1 MSLRATRL
9 FLRKIIYF
17 KRLKLI
23 KEFLSTYPDI
33 ENFFYKDKKYLNDML
48 CKKYACNL
56 FSFTFYFSCFKRDIA
71 TFFNKY
77 PNIVKNRSECIFK
90 QDSIALYLNMQPRVI
105 SEGFFQL
112 VLFYKQT
119 CLYTLSFTLLEDAL
133 FISALQG
140 ATKNKELL
148 KEFTK
153 EFYSIRPMNFIIFMT
168 FVFASSLS
176 LKNVY
181 AVKDKYMVS
190 NFKRN
195 RVRNN
200 KIIYIQNYDDIWKD
214 NTKIIKENKESFL
227 IEYLKKDLEEIP
239 SKKRS
244 MYKKRYEFLDSI
256 RIGNE
261 S

>member
-1 MSLRATRL
+1 MNLKATRL

-17 KRLKLI
+17 NRLKLI
-23 KEFLSTYPDI
+23 KEFLSAYPDI
-33 ENFFYKDKKYLNDML
+33 EKFFYKDNKYLNDML
-48 CKKYACNL
+48 CKKYACNS
-56 FSFTFYFSCFKRDIA
+56 FSFSFYFSCFKRDINIL
-71 TFFNKY
+71 FNKY
-77 PNIVKNRSECIFK
+77 PNILKSRSECIFR
-90 QDSIALYLNMQPRVI
+90 QDSIALYLNMYPRVI

-112 VLFYKQT
+112 VLFYKEN
-119 CLYTLSFTLLEDAL
+119 CLYTLSFTLLEEAL

-140 ATKNKELL
+140 ATNNKELL

-153 EFYSIRPMNFIIFMT
+153 DFHSIRPMNFIIFMA
-168 FVFASSLS
+168 FVFAKSLS
-176 LKNVY
+176 LKQVY

-195 RVRNN
+195 RIRNN
-200 KIIYIQNYDDIWKD
+200 KIVYIQNYDDIWKD

-256 RIGNE
+256 RIDNE